1 MDDSTDD
8 TPEVITEAARDC
20 PFPVTVLHRETPEG
34 GLGGAVV
41 EGLKAAT
48 SQWIVVMD
56 GDCQHP
62 PSLIPELIASG
73 ERANAGLVVASRYI
87 KGGSREG
94 LAGGYRIAVSR
105 GATWLTKSLFPRR
118 LRGISD
124 PMSGFFAIRRS
135 AVTAEVLRPLGYK
148 ILLELAV
155 RSRPR
160 QVTEVPFVFQDRFAG
175 ESKSS
180 AREGFRFLRHLVGLR
195 TASPVARM
203 VVFGLIGATGFVP
216 NLLGLYALT
225 AAGLHYVPAEILAN
239 QLGVAWNFL
248 LIEHLLFR
256 ERRKH
261 RSRWDRMG
269 RFALLANADLLLR
282 IPLIALFVDRF
293 DMGALSAT
301 ALALV
306 TTFVLRFMRHRS
318 AGLSAAPQPRERAR
332 RPYREEDRVRF
343 RVRPRRRT
351 SLLAVTGLAAGLLLV
366 SPQPASAVNLVTN
379 PGFET
384 AGTDG
389 MPSCWEKS
397 GWGDNDFTFATV
409 TDAHSGS
416 QAMKVTLTRRVDGDR
431 KALITESAACAPVV
445 TVGKQYDLGLYYKT
459 TTPDAAITL
468 FRHDTTAGWQ
478 YWTDLKTLDMAAAWT
493 GATVRTPVVP
503 AGTDR
508 ITWGVSVY
516 GTGSAT
522 TDDYTMEQVSD
533 PVPCGHLYRHG
544 RGVRER
550 EVDGPADPEPG
561 PLHALRRPQQR
572 QGAADRG
579 LGEQRGELRRGNLH
593 VGGLQPGD
601 RLVQGDPHPQGHV
614 LRRARPARRR
624 AGAGDERQQG
634 LPGRG
639 RSRLRGVQGLVRLRP
654 GHRDVRQ
661 DQRHERRS
669 LVSVGDRAG
678 QRRHHLVR
686 RSARGLVGFGDR
698 RAVVERPA
706 AVAAAVAGQPDVVV
720 LGPVPVDDPDAGR

>member
-1 MDDSTDD
+1 MSSFESTAPQELADPAVRAAEVPEPGAVTVVVPTFNESANIRQLLRQITESVPARLPCEVVFVDDSTDD

-306 TTFVLRFMRHRS
+306 TTFVLRFAGTEALVYLPRRS
-318 AGLSAAPQPRERAR
+318 RESGHGGRTAR
-332 RPYREEDRVRF
+332 R
-343 RVRPRRRT
+343 
-351 SLLAVTGLAAGLLLV
+351 
-366 SPQPASAVNLVTN
+366 
-379 PGFET
+379 
-384 AGTDG
+384 
-389 MPSCWEKS
+389 
-397 GWGDNDFTFATV
+397 TV
-409 TDAHSGS
+409 
-416 QAMKVTLTRRVDGDR
+416 
-431 KALITESAACAPVV
+431 
-445 TVGKQYDLGLYYKT
+445 
-459 TTPDAAITL
+459 
-468 FRHDTTAGWQ
+468 
-478 YWTDLKTLDMAAAWT
+478 
-493 GATVRTPVVP
+493 
-503 AGTDR
+503 
-508 ITWGVSVY
+508 
-516 GTGSAT
+516 
-522 TDDYTMEQVSD
+522 
-533 PVPCGHLYRHG
+533 
-544 RGVRER
+544 
-550 EVDGPADPEPG
+550 
-561 PLHALRRPQQR
+561 
-572 QGAADRG
+572 
-579 LGEQRGELRRGNLH
+579 
-593 VGGLQPGD
+593 
-601 RLVQGDPHPQGHV
+601 
-614 LRRARPARRR
+614 
-624 AGAGDERQQG
+624 
-634 LPGRG
+634 
-639 RSRLRGVQGLVRLRP
+639 
-654 GHRDVRQ
+654 
-661 DQRHERRS
+661 
-669 LVSVGDRAG
+669 
-678 QRRHHLVR
+678 
-686 RSARGLVGFGDR
+686 
-698 RAVVERPA
+698 
-706 AVAAAVAGQPDVVV
+706 
-720 LGPVPVDDPDAGR
+720 